1 MKKFLIKI
9 LIVIMKCF
17 LNVMYFFM
25 KKSKLKNKVILI
37 SRQVDYPS
45 LDFKRLEQEI
55 KNQDNT
61 VEIKIFCKTIK
72 KGIVKKISYS
82 IYMLK
87 IMANLANSKVCI
99 IDGYSIPVSILKQRK
114 ELVVIQIWHALGAIK
129 KFGYQSL
136 GTKEGRDKDI
146 SDAMNMHK
154 NYTYIIAPSNATK
167 ILYQKAF
174 NVAKEKI
181 LIMGMPRIDYL
192 LKKNPDIEKQILNDY
207 PELKNKKNILYVPT
221 FRKNQQIKAE
231 ELIKAVNMD
240 KYNLIIKKHP
250 SEKLEDSEGCI
261 VDNKYGSIDWL
272 DIADYIITDYS
283 AIAFEAALKNKPTY
297 FYLYDIEEYQKNRG
311 LNINLFEE
319 MSSSTSKEA
328 KNIINKIESDKY
340 NYEELNKF
348 VEKYIETK
356 NTNNTEE
363 IAKFV
368 LRNIKR
374 VI

>member
-1 MKKFLIKI
+1 MKKSLIKI

-25 KKSKLKNKVILI
+25 KKCKLKNKVILI

-45 LDFKRLEQEI
+45 LDFKMIEEEI
-55 KNQDNT
+55 RSQDPT
-61 VEIKIFCKTIK
+61 IEIKIFCKTIK
-72 KGIVKKISYS
+72 KGIVKKLSYG

-146 SDAMNMHK
+146 SDIMNMHK

-167 ILYQKAF
+167 IFYQKAF
-174 NVAKEKI
+174 NVDKEKI

-192 LKKNPDIEKQILNDY
+192 LKQNDSIISNILNDY

-221 FRKNQQIKAE
+221 FRKNQQIKTE
-231 ELIKAVNMD
+231 DLIKSVNMD

-250 SEKLEDSEGCI
+250 SEKIEDSEGCI
-261 VDNKYGSIDWL
+261 VDNKYSSIDWL
-272 DIADYIITDYS
+272 DVADYIITDYS
-283 AIAFEAALKNKPTY
+283 AIAFEAAIKNKPTY
-297 FYLYDIEEYQKNRG
+297 FYLYDIEEYQENRG

-348 VEKYIETK
+348 VNKYIETK
-356 NTNNTEE
+356 NTNNTNKIVEF
-363 IAKFV
+363 ILKN
-368 LRNIKR
+368 LKR
-374 VI
+374 